1 MFTIHGFFL
10 SEPTERLLS
19 NITQFSA
26 KNRTGFL
33 HEKCYQGEVLDFT
46 KTYKEFEKNVAV
58 LNSFVK
64 KAVIVPPAIK
74 VAQFYSHFCDFIVV
88 RFPCQFLLSPCTNLP
103 YFNKVLTDFL
113 PVKHK
118 TLIELSGECLNFNML
133 TSQYEILSYNQAILK
148 CSIKGSKTFFDESI
162 YSSYFTYSDSNHSPH
177 LVFLEDTLSISKKH
191 NLVKEKGYMGIAW
204 KDVFIMA
211 DGNWES
217 LRGAYD
223 KI

>member
-1 MFTIHGFFL
+1 MYKIQVMQGDFMFTIHGFFL

-88 RFPCQFLLSPCTNLP
+88 RIQADYYILRFFNHYFPPF
-103 YFNKVLTDFL
+103 
-113 PVKHK
+113 
-118 TLIELSGECLNFNML
+118 
-133 TSQYEILSYNQAILK
+133 
-148 CSIKGSKTFFDESI
+148 
-162 YSSYFTYSDSNHSPH
+162 
-177 LVFLEDTLSISKKH
+177 
-191 NLVKEKGYMGIAW
+191 
-204 KDVFIMA
+204 
-211 DGNWES
+211 
-217 LRGAYD
+217 
-223 KI
+223 